1 MRTIADIL
9 KEHTFFQDLSDE
21 DLTFIAGCGKNIVF
35 KEGEMIANSG
45 DSADLFYLIR
55 EGRVSLILHTPP
67 QKPFVFQ
74 TLGHNEILG
83 LSWLVPPYRWTVT
96 AKASKKI
103 RAIAFDG
110 KCIREK
116 CEKEPRLGF
125 LLMKHLVSVLIQREE
140 AAMLH
145 VLDVFGK

>member
-9 KEHTFFQDLSDE
+9 SKHAFFEDLSPE
-21 DLTFIAGCGKNIVF
+21 DLAFIAGCGKNVVF
-35 KEGEMIANSG
+35 REGDLIAKPG
-45 DSADLFYLIR
+45 DPANEFYLIR
-55 EGRVSLILHTPP
+55 EGHVSLILETPT

-74 TLGHNEILG
+74 TVGPDEILG
-83 LSWLVPPYRWTVT
+83 HSWLIEPYIWTIS
-96 AKASKKI
+96 AKAI
-103 RAIAFDG
+103 LQTRAVSFDG

-125 LLMKHLVSVLIQREE
+125 LLMKHLTAILAKREE

-145 VLDVFGK
+145 LLDVYGK